1 MKTFLSASKK
11 IGLPRQEQAVFI
23 LRHQLVGRSVHTRT
37 ETPISPIGF
46 IWPQEFCGK
55 GPLSQPV
62 NPMRTFY
69 SSH

>member
-1 MKTFLSASKK
+1 M
-11 IGLPRQEQAVFI
+11 FI

-46 IWPQEFCGK
+46 IWPQEFGGK